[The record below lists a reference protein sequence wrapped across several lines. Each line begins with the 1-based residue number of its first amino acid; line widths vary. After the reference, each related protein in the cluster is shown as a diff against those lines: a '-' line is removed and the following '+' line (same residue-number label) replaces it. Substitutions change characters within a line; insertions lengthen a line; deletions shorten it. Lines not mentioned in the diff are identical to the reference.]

1 MTTPSRQRTN
11 GRGTGRLSAAG
22 CIADITLMMAP
33 AGDNQNGAQSLAEFL
48 TGSIA
53 TAGSE

>member
-1 MTTPSRQRTN
+1 MGAALDACLRQ
-11 GRGTGRLSAAG
+11 AAS
-22 CIADITLMMAP
+22 ADITMMMAP